1 MKKLAFSLKKTLV
14 FIVIEYLLYSEEKGF
29 MTVELHEMN

>member
-14 FIVIEYLLYSEEKGF
+14 FIVIEYLLYSEEKDF